1 MENIIKVNNLSKTY
15 RYNNIFLNAVN
26 DISFNIKKGESVG
39 YIGKNGLGKTTTLRI
54 LSGIIHPSEG
64 NVVVDGKVP
73 YLERVN
79 HVKNIGIMFGNKP
92 QLWPELSPN
101 EAFHILRDIYEVEKK
116 LFKQNFEE
124 IVFMLGLE
132 ELVNKPL
139 RKMSLGQRIKCEIA
153 SIFLHNPSIIF
164 LDEPTIGLDIETKE
178 KIKKFIKFL
187 NSEKNVTVLFTS
199 HDLNDISDVCKRIII
214 IDSGKIIED
223 NTTEG
228 IVEKYGKNRIIEFK
242 NLQHETK
249 LEMISIVKKLDS
261 YCKIIYEGKNEL
273 HITIRNSKNTS
284 LVLHDLL
291 FDTNIEI
298 NFRECSFEDSI
309 YKIFTGKEKSE

>member
-15 RYNNIFLNAVN
+15 RYNNIFLNAVK
-26 DISFNIKKGESVG
+26 DISFNIEKGECVG
-39 YIGKNGLGKTTTLRI
+39 YIGKNGSGKTTTLRI

-178 KIKKFIKFL
+178 KIKKFK
-187 NSEKNVTVLFTS
+187 
-199 HDLNDISDVCKRIII
+199 
-214 IDSGKIIED
+214 KIL
-223 NTTEG
+223 
-228 IVEKYGKNRIIEFK
+228 K
-242 NLQHETK
+242 
-249 LEMISIVKKLDS
+249 
-261 YCKIIYEGKNEL
+261 
-273 HITIRNSKNTS
+273 
-284 LVLHDLL
+284 
-291 FDTNIEI
+291 
-298 NFRECSFEDSI
+298 
-309 YKIFTGKEKSE
+309 

>member
-39 YIGKNGLGKTTTLRI
+39 YIGKNGSGKTTTLRI

-139 RKMSLGQRIKCEIA
+139 RKMSLG
-153 SIFLHNPSIIF
+153 
-164 LDEPTIGLDIETKE
+164 
-178 KIKKFIKFL
+178 
-187 NSEKNVTVLFTS
+187 
-199 HDLNDISDVCKRIII
+199 
-214 IDSGKIIED
+214 
-223 NTTEG
+223 
-228 IVEKYGKNRIIEFK
+228 
-242 NLQHETK
+242 
-249 LEMISIVKKLDS
+249 
-261 YCKIIYEGKNEL
+261 
-273 HITIRNSKNTS
+273 
-284 LVLHDLL
+284 
-291 FDTNIEI
+291 
-298 NFRECSFEDSI
+298 
-309 YKIFTGKEKSE
+309 

>member
-1 MENIIKVNNLSKTY
+1 M
-15 RYNNIFLNAVN
+15 
-26 DISFNIKKGESVG
+26 
-39 YIGKNGLGKTTTLRI
+39 
-54 LSGIIHPSEG
+54 
-64 NVVVDGKVP
+64 
-73 YLERVN
+73 
-79 HVKNIGIMFGNKP
+79 
-92 QLWPELSPN
+92 
-101 EAFHILRDIYEVEKK
+101 
-116 LFKQNFEE
+116 
-124 IVFMLGLE
+124 
-132 ELVNKPL
+132 
-139 RKMSLGQRIKCEIA
+139 
-153 SIFLHNPSIIF
+153 
-164 LDEPTIGLDIETKE
+164 
-178 KIKKFIKFL
+178 

-291 FDTNIEI
+291 FDINIEI